1 MPFCCCCSVTK
12 SFGTPWTVTHQALLS
27 IGFSRQE
34 YWNGSTGILVAI
46 SFSRE
51 SSRTRDQ
58 THVYCIGR
66 QILYHW
72 ATGKMPFYKR
82 NIYDNKVDSSIDC
95 GGRGAQTLGT
105 ESWVLQGPRQALCNE
120 TVNASPGK
128 AQGSLR
134 FSFFSSHMHIAWISH
149 VFSLPPQKETMD
161 SFSLLFH
168 LLSDANAERK
178 KKKNLKAPRFD
189 VLRGLLQ
196 ETKNNVFKNFR

>member
-12 SFGTPWTVTHQALLS
+12 SFGTPMDCNPPGSSVHRIFQA
-27 IGFSRQE
+27 R
-34 YWNGSTGILVAI
+34 ILEWVAVF
-46 SFSRE
+46 FSRE

-161 SFSLLFH
+161 SFSLLCH

-178 KKKNLKAPRFD
+178 KK
-189 VLRGLLQ
+189 
-196 ETKNNVFKNFR
+196 TKPQSSQIWCSKRAFARN